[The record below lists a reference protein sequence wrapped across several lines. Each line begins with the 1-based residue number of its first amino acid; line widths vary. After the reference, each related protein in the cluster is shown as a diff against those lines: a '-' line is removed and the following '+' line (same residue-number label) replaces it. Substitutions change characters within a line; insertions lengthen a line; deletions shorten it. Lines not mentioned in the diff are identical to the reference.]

1 MRGDDNRVG
10 ALKQYYGVQLSV
22 NAILPKLSSDCL
34 DNADSIVVTPEKSD
48 VYIYKTP
55 TSPNSMYSQF
65 LQLKR
70 SQLCSDS

>member
-10 ALKQYYGVQLSV
+10 ALKQYYRVQLSV

-48 VYIYKTP
+48 VYIKLRPALTRC
-55 TSPNSMYSQF
+55 THSF
-65 LQLKR
+65 CK
-70 SQLCSDS
+70 